1 MTSSSGEFKAKKIA
15 IASSASS
22 SHHGCTSSTM
32 PCFLPHDHPS
42 SITTNVRRSYVR
54 RPFHF
59 TLITTLAK
67 TLLNYTT
74 NNNTPPAPSTQK
86 NQTKFWWSN
95 DHPSSMTTKPWRWRV
110 RHPLDIHHHTFI
122 WVDNHH
128 NNNKQQQEP
137 GTIDTQESNPIW
149 ITWSPI
155 LDYNQHMK
163 VMCTIP
169 HGRLKPNCGA
179 RWVSGFGIW
188 ADQCQGLCRWWPS
201 SEPPR
206 PPSPPPSPIA
216 VLLSE
221 PSIERAIQPT
231 TQVRKNQKPRIISHT
246 NALLTSA
253 RVRERPISLAIVSID
268 SDDAKFGDDQ
278 PACSTQAGV
287 WVNSD
292 GGWTE
297 STICS
302 SVTDGWT
309 SLFIHSPGY
318 ECSIPDYTRNSLN
331 GPTHSFFHCRDG
343 RISLVIRPYE
353 KVVKSASWVYTYV
366 QAHGSYP
373 WVTLFLTL
381 WLFYLH

>member
-1 MTSSSGEFKAKKIA
+1 MNKDNIKGTILMGRHDQAESIVWSIPSGLHSQWLWWFAHSRKL
-15 IASSASS
+15 SWDRW
-22 SHHGCTSSTM
+22 H
-32 PCFLPHDHPS
+32 
-42 SITTNVRRSYVR
+42 
-54 RPFHF
+54 
-59 TLITTLAK
+59 
-67 TLLNYTT
+67 
-74 NNNTPPAPSTQK
+74 PAPG
-86 NQTKFWWSN
+86 
-95 DHPSSMTTKPWRWRV
+95 SSRQRKS
-110 RHPLDIHHHTFI
+110 PLHHLHHHHTMVAHHQQCPLPTTWSPILHYNQRKKVICPPSIPFHTHHHTCKNIIELHHQQQHPAGTVHTEESNQILMIKWSPILDDNQTMKVTCPPSTWHSSPHIQII

-179 RWVSGFGIW
+179 RSVSGFGIW

-216 VLLSE
+216 AVLSE

-297 STICS
+297 ST
-302 SVTDGWT
+302 
-309 SLFIHSPGY
+309 
-318 ECSIPDYTRNSLN
+318 
-331 GPTHSFFHCRDG
+331 FFHPLRMDEHRFSSILRMRVFDSG
-343 RISLVIRPYE
+343 
-353 KVVKSASWVYTYV
+353 
-366 QAHGSYP
+366 
-373 WVTLFLTL
+373 
-381 WLFYLH
+381 LHSH